1 MPLKPLKLLNTMLR
15 SFRLKFFLLF
25 TVIIVFFAAITRVSV
40 RLNSNKPL
48 HEVFYDNSATFV
60 ALQFEELPLLPTP
73 AAKPSLDDPRQSQA
87 AWVKTQLL
95 QYFPNANAANI
106 QVWHS
111 GAPNAQQA
119 QFIKL
124 AEWRTLRTAEPGFQ
138 GRLAELQMEGER
150 WVVFE
155 SQRPNETWY
164 WAIDASVFQQQFETI
179 MSSREKV
186 VDSMWPLLVLYIF
199 LCTLFLSSWVTRSL
213 RHLQNQFSS
222 IELGQ
227 KNQLLD
233 EKKFDI
239 EFVRFIQ
246 YFNQLILR
254 LEKSY
259 DQAARFSS
267 DAAHELR
274 TPLTVIRGNLK
285 RLLNRSKDGSVEQM
299 QLSMLSD
306 EVERLISVTHK
317 LLQLSQA
324 DGGGFQLDLQ
334 RIKLIDVLG
343 VLQEDVM
350 SLTAGIQFHLNV
362 PPTVCIQADPNLF
375 QQFINNLVSNAVKY
389 TPTDGQINIQAE
401 VTQSEVLLS
410 VSNNTYLDVAQLD
423 DRVFERF
430 YRFIEAES
438 AEKSVAKGD
447 GLGLS
452 LCKEIV
458 KAHGGQ
464 LSLQTESDKRVTF
477 VSTWPVA
484 P

>member
-1 MPLKPLKLLNTMLR
+1 MFR

-25 TVIIVFFAAITRVSV
+25 TVIIVFFAVVTRVTV
-40 RLNSNKPL
+40 RFSSGKPL
-48 HEVFYDNSATFV
+48 HEVFYDNSASFV
-60 ALQFEELPLLPTP
+60 ALQIEELPMLQTGP
-73 AAKPSLDDPRQSQA
+73 AKEVWSEPLQRQAEGLHADLAK
-87 AWVKTQLL
+87 
-95 QYFPNANAANI
+95 YFSKAQDADL

-111 GAPNAQQA
+111 SFSNAQQTA
-119 QFIKL
+119 LVKNS
-124 AEWRTLRTAEPGFQ
+124 AWRSVRTEVPGFE
-138 GRLAELQMEGER
+138 GRLAEVQLDGIH

-155 SQRPNETWY
+155 TQQPNGSWY
-164 WAIDASVFQQQFETI
+164 WAVKASVFEQEFETI

-186 VDSMWPLLVLYIF
+186 VNSMWPLLVLYIF
-199 LCTLFLSSWVTRSL
+199 LCTLFLSSWVMRSL
-213 RHLQNQFSS
+213 RHLQSQFSS

-233 EKKFDI
+233 ESKFDF
-239 EFVRFIQ
+239 EFVRFVQ

-254 LEKSY
+254 LQKNY

-285 RLLNRSKDGSVEQM
+285 RLLNRSKDGSVEQL

-334 RIKLIDVLG
+334 SIKLIDVLG

-362 PPTVCIQADPNLF
+362 PTNVCIEADPNLF

-389 TPTDGQINIQAE
+389 TPADGQIDIQAE
-401 VTQSEVLLS
+401 LTQSEVTLS

-464 LSLQTESDKRVTF
+464 LSLQTGPDQRVTF